1 MMTRTPVIRHEHG
14 KIRIAGIGTAAPPC
28 IVRQDVADALMA
40 QHYRGV
46 LKPRTLE
53 VMHQVLMHPSIRTRH
68 IAVDR
73 EESLVLL
80 KDEDPDVRMARFTRW
95 AVDLSAAAVTQA
107 LTTAEYAVGDVA
119 ALVVNTCTGYICPG
133 ISTYLIEKLGLSP
146 DVRAYDLVGSG
157 CGGAIPC
164 IQAGEQALAAM
175 NHGVAVCVSVE
186 ICSATYQ
193 MGDDISLVISNAIF
207 GDGAAATVLH
217 RGGRGISL
225 ESSIS
230 RFDPSHRDDV
240 RYVYKQ
246 GRLHN
251 SLSPQLPRIVAEAV
265 PPMIAALLSSRGLSA
280 SQVKHWA
287 IHPGGERIIEELKK
301 SLALSE
307 EQLAVTREIL
317 LKYGNMSSPTV
328 IFELQRMRADASGIG
343 PGEWCVMVAFG
354 AGFSAH
360 AYLLRG

>member
-1 MMTRTPVIRHEHG
+1 MTDMPVDRDG
-14 KIRIAGIGTAAPPC
+14 KRKIRIAGIGTATPPC

-40 QHYRGV
+40 KHYRGV

-53 VMHQVLMHPSIRTRH
+53 VMHQVLMHPSIRTRR

-73 EESLVLL
+73 EENLVAL

-95 AVDLSAAAVTQA
+95 AVDLSAAAITRA
-107 LTTAEYAVGDVA
+107 LLERDFKVGDIA

-133 ISTYLIEKLGLSP
+133 ISTYLIEKLGLRS
-146 DVRAYDLVGSG
+146 DVRAFDFVGSG

-164 IQAGEQALAAM
+164 IQAGECLLAAAEGD
-175 NHGVAVCVSVE
+175 GVAVCVSVE

-207 GDGAAATVLH
+207 GDGAAATVLQ
-217 RGGRGISL
+217 RGEAGISL

-265 PPMIAALLSSRGLSA
+265 PPMITALLARHGLSA
-280 SQVKHWA
+280 SQVRHWA
-287 IHPGGERIIEELKK
+287 VHPGGERIIEGLKN

-307 EQLAVTREIL
+307 EQLAVTRGVL
-317 LKYGNMSSPTV
+317 LEFGNMSSPTV
-328 IFELQRMRADASGIG
+328 IFELERIRASGIG

-360 AYLLRG
+360 AYLLKG

>member
-1 MMTRTPVIRHEHG
+1 MT
-14 KIRIAGIGTAAPPC
+14 KITAPLDEQEKTRIAGIGTAVPPC

-40 QHYRGV
+40 EHYRGI
-46 LKPRTLE
+46 LKPRTLD

-73 EESLVLL
+73 EENLVAL

-95 AVDLSAAAVTQA
+95 AVDLSAGAVTRA
-107 LTTAEYAVGDVA
+107 LAEGNCRSSDVA
-119 ALVVNTCTGYICPG
+119 ALVVNTCNGYLCPG
-133 ISTYLIEKLGLSP
+133 ISTYLIERLGLRP
-146 DVRAYDLVGSG
+146 DVWAYDLVGSG

-164 IQAGEQALAAM
+164 MRAGEQLLGAADD
-175 NHGVAVCVSVE
+175 GVAVCVSVE

-193 MGDDISLVISNAIF
+193 MGDDLSLVISNAIF
-207 GDGAAATVLH
+207 GDGAAATVLR
-217 RGGRGISL
+217 RGGHGISL
-225 ESSIS
+225 ESSIC

-265 PPMIAALLSSRGLSA
+265 PPMITTLLTRHGLSA
-280 SQVKHWA
+280 SQVRHWA

-301 SLALSE
+301 RLALSE
-307 EQLAVTREIL
+307 EQLVVTREVL
-317 LKYGNMSSPTV
+317 SEYGNMSSPTV
-328 IFELQRMRADASGIG
+328 IFELERLCAKGIA
-343 PGEWCVMVAFG
+343 PGEWCLMVAFG
-354 AGFSAH
+354 AGFSAY
-360 AYLLRG
+360 AYLLKG

>member
-1 MMTRTPVIRHEHG
+1 MTAIPVIPDEKR
-14 KIRIAGIGTAAPPC
+14 KTRIAGIGTAVPPC
-28 IVRQDVADALMA
+28 IVRQDVADALMSE
-40 QHYRGV
+40 HYRGV

-73 EESLVLL
+73 EEYLPAL

-95 AVDLSAAAVTQA
+95 AVDLSAAAVTSA
-107 LTTAEYAVGDVA
+107 LEEQNCKSTDVA

-133 ISTYLIEKLGLSP
+133 ISTYLIERLGLRP
-146 DVRAYDLVGSG
+146 DVMAYDLVGSG

-164 IQAGEQALAAM
+164 IQAGERLLAAV
-175 NHGVAVCVSVE
+175 NDGVAVCVSVE

-225 ESSIS
+225 ESSIC

-265 PPMIAALLSSRGLSA
+265 PPMITALLASRGLSA

-287 IHPGGERIIEELKK
+287 IHPGGERIIEGLK
-301 SLALSE
+301 SGLGLSE
-307 EQLAVTREIL
+307 EQLVVTREVL
-317 LKYGNMSSPTV
+317 SEYGNMSSPTV
-328 IFELQRMRADASGIG
+328 IFELERICSSGIG
-343 PGEWCVMVAFG
+343 QGEWCVMVAFG

-360 AYLLRG
+360 AYLLKG

>member
-1 MMTRTPVIRHEHG
+1 MTDIPVDSEEKR
-14 KIRIAGIGTAAPPC
+14 KTRIAGIGTAVPPFV
-28 IVRQDVADALMA
+28 VRQEVADALMA
-40 QHYRGV
+40 RHYRGV
-46 LKPRTLE
+46 LKPRTLD

-68 IAVDR
+68 IAVDT
-73 EESLVLL
+73 EESLVAL

-95 AVDLSAAAVTQA
+95 AVDLSFGAVTRA
-107 LTTAEYAVGDVA
+107 LEAAKYRSDDVA
-119 ALVVNTCTGYICPG
+119 ALVVNTCTGYLCPG
-133 ISTYLIEKLGLSP
+133 ISSYLIEKLGLRP
-146 DVRAYDLVGSG
+146 DVRAFDLVGSG

-164 IQAGEQALAAM
+164 ISAGERLLAGLDS
-175 NHGVAVCVSVE
+175 GVAVCVSVE

-193 MGDDISLVISNAIF
+193 MGDDMSLVISNAIF

-217 RGGRGISL
+217 RGDRGISL
-225 ESSIS
+225 ESSVF

-251 SLSPQLPRIVAEAV
+251 TLSPQLPKIVAEAV
-265 PPMIAALLSSRGLSA
+265 PPMIAALLDSRGLSA
-280 SQVKHWA
+280 SQVRHWA
-287 IHPGGERIIEELKK
+287 IHPGGERIIEGLKK

-307 EQLAVTREIL
+307 EQLAITRGVL
-317 LKYGNMSSPTV
+317 LEYGNMSSPTV
-328 IFELQRMRADASGIG
+328 IFELQRLREAIQ

-354 AGFSAH
+354 AGFSAY

>member
-1 MMTRTPVIRHEHG
+1 MPVDRDG
-14 KIRIAGIGTAAPPC
+14 KRKTRIAGIGTATPPC

-40 QHYRGV
+40 KHYRGV

-53 VMHQVLMHPSIRTRH
+53 VMHQVLMHPSIRTRR

-73 EESLVLL
+73 EESLVAL

-95 AVDLSAAAVTQA
+95 AVDLSAAAITRA
-107 LTTAEYAVGDVA
+107 LLERDFKVGDIA

-133 ISTYLIEKLGLSP
+133 ISTYLIEKLGLRP

-164 IQAGEQALAAM
+164 IQAGERLLAAAEGD
-175 NHGVAVCVSVE
+175 GVAVCVSVE

-207 GDGAAATVLH
+207 GDGAAAIVLQ
-217 RGGRGISL
+217 RGEAGISL

-240 RYVYKQ
+240 RYIYKQ

-265 PPMIAALLSSRGLSA
+265 PPMITTLLARHGLSA
-280 SQVKHWA
+280 SQVRHWA
-287 IHPGGERIIEELKK
+287 VHPGGERIIEGLKN

-307 EQLAVTREIL
+307 EQLAVTRGVL
-317 LKYGNMSSPTV
+317 LEFGNMSSPTV
-328 IFELQRMRADASGIG
+328 IFELERIRASGIG

-360 AYLLRG
+360 AYLLKG